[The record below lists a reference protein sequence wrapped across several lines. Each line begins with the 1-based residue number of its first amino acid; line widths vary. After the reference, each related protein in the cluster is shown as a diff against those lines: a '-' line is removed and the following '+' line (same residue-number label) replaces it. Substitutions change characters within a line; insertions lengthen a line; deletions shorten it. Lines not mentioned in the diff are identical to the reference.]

1 MKQVRTWLLV
11 LAAFAAQAGILA
23 PKAALAQPKK
33 PAPAP
38 AATGAK
44 PAGGAVDELDDPK
57 PADTGA
63 AGAAPAG
70 GEPAGEPT
78 GGICEI
84 DPSACP
90 KAIDVKKAAERPMD
104 EEVLA
109 VPQIYA
115 LRAHRLEVNP
125 YFSFSLNDQFVSH
138 PGPGLAIN
146 YYLSNVLALGVSG
159 NYYGGLNVDSDFNF
173 QNRRAARVA
182 TPLSEYL
189 VGVNFNMTYVPVYGK
204 FAAFSDFIFN
214 YDLYVVG
221 GLGMMWNR
229 PIAVVDPDN
238 RKFDWKGDL
247 SILNPG
253 IGLRIF
259 FNRWF
264 AANLELRDYI
274 FIPKTE
280 NLKVG
285 TTTEQQRD
293 KNTWY
298 GGSEF
303 TNNIQ
308 AQIGVSFFLPPSWE
322 YKLPK

>member
-1 MKQVRTWLLV
+1 
-11 LAAFAAQAGILA
+11 
-23 PKAALAQPKK
+23 
-33 PAPAP
+33 
-38 AATGAK
+38 
-44 PAGGAVDELDDPK
+44 
-57 PADTGA
+57 
-63 AGAAPAG
+63 
-70 GEPAGEPT
+70 
-78 GGICEI
+78 
-84 DPSACP
+84 
-90 KAIDVKKAAERPMD
+90 
-104 EEVLA
+104 VLA